1 MSSFLN
7 TEALLASVKQ
17 ALRPFQAV
25 VKQTQKLID
34 SIRKMKDGILSL
46 NKQVANINGLRLP
59 DNYAFLWE
67 LEQSYQRQ
75 AQQQERLN
83 KIQDR
88 YRKGQQIAAKI
99 RTGSSAALNIAV
111 DGAQKASK
119 VLRPGYDFAEASNKL
134 RVATGLDKTSAD
146 FKALQMQARSIGDS
160 TPLSAGDAAH
170 AQTVIAK
177 SGGSVADIMAATPVT
192 VGMSLANDRSL
203 EENTQL
209 LLRTRDAFGM
219 ANSQLAHLGDV
230 LFATLKDGSTGFDD
244 LNEALAHIASVA
256 SEAGVSV
263 EQTSAML
270 EELAKSGITGGAAGA
285 SLRAM
290 MLSVQQ
296 PSDRASTALHSLGVQ
311 TIDSAGNQRP
321 FFTILKEIEGAFEKN
336 QPGASQQAEYRQAI
350 FGETAAPAAAA
361 LMKSASGGQ
370 LDNRTR
376 YYQQADGST
385 ATQLAMQQ
393 DSLGGDIS
401 KLESAWE
408 AIGTNLYVSLEGS
421 LRQLTQGVTKF
432 LTTVNDWV
440 ESNPELASGIAN
452 AAAAGIVLA
461 GALGGIGQAV
471 WPVLTGIN
479 AIITGAEMLGAII
492 AGVGGGI
499 TTVIGGLTLPVVAVV
514 AALVGGAL
522 LVRKY
527 WEPIGAFLSGVGDG
541 FIAAME
547 PLIEAFNSLKPV
559 FAWFGDK
566 VKALWDMFSKLL
578 EPVKST
584 QEELAAAGDI
594 GKMFGEALARSL
606 IIPAK
611 TLEYL
616 MKGASWFMRMLGA
629 VKEEPADR
637 KNPLPNPDTPA
648 PDGSSYFAPPQLTAY
663 SPLTGAAFRQNSQEN
678 TFNSNYIINTHPG
691 MSRDEIVAIMRQHE
705 EQERFNALSRQ
716 RASMNWG
723 T

>member
-7 TEALLASVKQ
+7 AEALLASVKQ
-17 ALRPFQAV
+17 ALRSFQAI

-34 SIRKMKDGILSL
+34 SIRRMKDGMQSL
-46 NKQVANINGLRLP
+46 NKQMTNINGLRLP

-75 AQQQERLN
+75 AQQQARLN

-88 YRKGQQIAAKI
+88 YRKGQQIAGKI
-99 RTGSSAALNIAV
+99 RASSSAALSFAV

-209 LLRTRDAFGM
+209 LLRTRDAFGL

-256 SEAGVSV
+256 NEAGVSV
-263 EQTSAML
+263 EQTSAMID
-270 EELAKSGITGGAAGA
+270 ELAKNGITGSAAGA
-285 SLRAM
+285 DLRTM
-290 MLSVQQ
+290 LLSVQQ
-296 PSDRASTALHSLGVQ
+296 PADKADAAMRTLGVQ
-311 TIDSAGNQRP
+311 TVDSEGNQRP
-321 FFTILKEIEGAFEKN
+321 FFAILKEMESAFEKN
-336 QPGASQQAEYRQAI
+336 QLGASQQAEYRKAI
-350 FGETAAPAAAA
+350 FGEAAAPAAEA
-361 LMKSASGGQ
+361 LMKSASNGQ

-376 YYQQADGST
+376 HYQQADGST
-385 ATQLAMQQ
+385 ATQLAIQQ

-408 AIGTNLYVSLEGS
+408 AIGTDLYGSVEGS

-432 LTTVNDWV
+432 LTTVKDWMD
-440 ESNPELASGIAN
+440 SNPELASGIAN

-479 AIITGAEMLGAII
+479 AIMTGAEMLGTLI
-492 AGVGGGI
+492 ASFGGGI
-499 TTVIGGLTLPVVAVV
+499 TTVMGGLTLPIIAVV
-514 AALVGGAL
+514 TALVGGAL

-527 WEPIGAFLSGVGDG
+527 WEPISAFLDGVGEG
-541 FIAAME
+541 FTAAMA
-547 PLIEAFNSLKPV
+547 PLIDAFNSLKPV

-566 VKALWDMFSKLL
+566 VKVLWDMFSQLL
-578 EPVKST
+578 EPIKST
-584 QEELAAAGDI
+584 QEGLTAAGDI
-594 GKMFGEALARSL
+594 GKMFGEALARAL

-616 MKGASWFMRMLGA
+616 MKGASWFMRKIGA
-629 VKEEPADR
+629 VKEEPTDT
-637 KNPLPNPDTPA
+637 KDYLPDPDVPELDK
-648 PDGSSYFAPPQLTAY
+648 PSYFAPPQLTAY
-663 SPLTGAAFRQNSQEN
+663 SPLTAAPLRQNSQEN
-678 TFNSNYIINTHPG
+678 TFNNNYVINTHPG
-691 MSRDEIVAIMRQHE
+691 MSRDDVVAILRQHE
-705 EQERFNALSRQ
+705 EQERFTALNRQ
-716 RASMNWG
+716 RASMNWEA
-723 T
+723 